1 MCGAGISTSAGVP
14 DFRSPSAGL
23 YFKLRNIPDLPYPE
37 AVFDGAFFR
46 HNPKPFY
53 TLVRSIFPE
62 RLCPTDTHKFFALLN
77 KKGWSIQF
85 YSTLRFQ
92 KTVLSQNLK
101 LGLIIEVCEIII
113 VSANFHPNWAGFAV
127 LFRAPRIYFSH
138 LLFLFIFLDMK
149 PLCSLRSEIFLGYF
163 VWPVMLTF
171 YFKSV

>member
-1 MCGAGISTSAGVP
+1 MGQKGSTEGGGGAPEKVTLESLAQNLSNGTFKNVVVMCGAGISTSAGVP

-77 KKGWSIQF
+77 KKGWSI
-85 YSTLRFQ
+85 LN
-92 KTVLSQNLK
+92 KNLTTK
-101 LGLIIEVCEIII
+101 EYKHRIKGHIIEV
-113 VSANFHPNWAGFAV
+113 
-127 LFRAPRIYFSH
+127 
-138 LLFLFIFLDMK
+138 
-149 PLCSLRSEIFLGYF
+149 
-163 VWPVMLTF
+163 
-171 YFKSV
+171 